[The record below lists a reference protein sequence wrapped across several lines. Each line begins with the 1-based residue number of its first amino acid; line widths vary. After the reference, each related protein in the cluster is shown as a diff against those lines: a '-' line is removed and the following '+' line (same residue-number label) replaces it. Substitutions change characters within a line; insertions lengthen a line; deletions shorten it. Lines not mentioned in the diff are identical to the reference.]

1 MFLARNETIDR
12 KISFHENTKRSSN
25 TVELQCV
32 KLDNNLNFKSHIYN
46 IEIHIE
52 HSRNQKN

>member
-1 MFLARNETIDR
+1 MFLARNENIDR

-46 IEIHIE
+46 I
-52 HSRNQKN
+52 